1 MLLRLPIE
9 FRAEITSCLTL
20 CLCKT
25 LFAFSLKLGSFS
37 LNQQKCRASLC
48 GRVFFIITLFDIVS
62 SPHSEKGVCP
72 CPSENCVACKSSSIT
87 ATVLK
92 LYRHVE
98 LLTIMCRC
106 APEVLFLDTL
116 INPLR
121 ISVQYIYHVI
131 FCCAQLKM
139 YESHNH
145 ETLQA
150 C

>member
-1 MLLRLPIE
+1 MWTCFI
-9 FRAEITSCLTL
+9 
-20 CLCKT
+20 
-25 LFAFSLKLGSFS
+25 SLHCFK
-37 LNQQKCRASLC
+37 
-48 GRVFFIITLFDIVS
+48 
-62 SPHSEKGVCP
+62 SPLWKRGNCP
-72 CPSENCVACKSSSIT
+72 CPSENCVACKSLKYNSHSP
-87 ATVLK
+87 K

-116 INPLR
+116 IKTELYNPLR

-145 ETLQA
+145 ETLQVCWPSCVYKCA
-150 C
+150 PEGVFMSMPIKQKLWPLFQ